1 MNTDRDMT
9 EKVSI
14 IKFDTSFGS
23 DAGGDF
29 TLPDY
34 MPEIKRL
41 LYVSASALP
50 EGKFLG
56 GGTLELDGVMSYNA
70 VYVGDDDSL
79 NSAPL
84 NIEYSADTALPAAVE
99 GTDSV
104 FVDTSIESTTCRA
117 TGPRSLNIKSRLRF
131 RVSADDTY
139 APQEDGGGAV
149 ERLTED
155 VPCVVRRRGSTTES
169 VTGTLSDPEGARP
182 VMCDGTLA
190 VTSATVADGGVRAS
204 GKICVRCV
212 TKSDG
217 GYGVTFG
224 EIPFE
229 TTVPIESDTAFTGAR
244 AWGRIASLN
253 VSQGADG
260 EFNVT
265 AEYDLDAEAYAI
277 NDAEICTDA
286 YAKGFEYECAC
297 RDCEIPVMIA
307 FGTDRVEV
315 TGETELKN
323 PDGAR
328 VLATA
333 PAQIVASV
341 TVSDGKVAVTGVVK
355 LRVLINSDGEIYAQ
369 EIEMPLKREI
379 AEAPDG
385 VTGADLQS
393 FLVCSENVSSA
404 KISGATLEGYSSV
417 TLSYSVSL
425 RRRETLVDK
434 VTQGEALPEGAPTIK
449 VYYPERDESAWSI
462 AKKYRADRARFE
474 KNNTFDAGIA
484 RKGKPVII
492 I

>member
-56 GGTLELDGVMSYNA
+56 GGVLELDGVMSYNA

-79 NSAPL
+79 NAAPL

-104 FVDTSIESTTCRA
+104 FVDTAIESTTCRA
-117 TGPRSLNIKSRLRF
+117 TGPRSLNIKSRLKF

-139 APQEDGGGAV
+139 SPENDGGDV

-155 VPCVVRRRGSTTES
+155 VPCVVRRRGSVTES
-169 VTGTLSDPEGARP
+169 VVGTLPDSGGAVP
-182 VMCDGTLA
+182 LMCDGTLA
-190 VTSATVADGGVRAS
+190 VTSASVADGGVRAS
-204 GKICVRCV
+204 GKICVKCV
-212 TKSDG
+212 TKRDG
-217 GYGVTFG
+217 DYAAVHG

-229 TTVPIESDTAFTGAR
+229 TTVPIESDIAATGAR

-260 EFNVT
+260 EFSVT
-265 AEYDLDAEAYAI
+265 AEYDLDAEEYAVR
-277 NDAEICTDA
+277 DAEICTDA
-286 YAKGFEYECAC
+286 YAKNYECECAY

-307 FGTDRVEV
+307 FGAENVEV

-328 VLATA
+328 VLATS
-333 PAQIVASV
+333 PAQIQASV
-341 TVSDGKVAVTGVVK
+341 TASDGKVTVSGSVK
-355 LRVLINSDGEIYAQ
+355 LRVLINAGGEIYSQ

-379 AEAPDG
+379 ADAPEG
-385 VTGADLQS
+385 ATSADLQS
-393 FLVCSENVSSA
+393 FLVCSENASSA
-404 KISGATLEGYSSV
+404 KISGLSLEGHCSV
-417 TLSYSVSL
+417 ALSYSVSL
-425 RRRETLVDK
+425 RRRETIVDK
-434 VTQGEALPEGAPTIK
+434 VTPGEAIPEDAPVIR

-474 KNNTFDAGIA
+474 KNNSFDGGVA